1 MSHPINDMVKESLYE
16 RFHDMTLLQFVA
28 WLETH
33 KDTDD
38 VAQRVYFSLDSLT
51 NKWGENR
58 YSITPKNNMY
68 IAFPGYLKHF
78 VTTNL
83 SKKDRISLSANLN
96 IEKKS

>member
-38 VAQRVYFSLDSLT
+38 VAQRVYFSLNSLT
-51 NKWGENR
+51 NKW
-58 YSITPKNNMY
+58 
-68 IAFPGYLKHF
+68 
-78 VTTNL
+78 VQ
-83 SKKDRISLSANLN
+83 
-96 IEKKS
+96 EKFDSYPDS

>member
-38 VAQRVYFSLDSLT
+38 VAQRVYFSLDKNSTLT
-51 NKWGENR
+51 FKEVSNVQHR
-58 YSITPKNNMY
+58 
-68 IAFPGYLKHF
+68 
-78 VTTNL
+78 
-83 SKKDRISLSANLN
+83 
-96 IEKKS
+96 